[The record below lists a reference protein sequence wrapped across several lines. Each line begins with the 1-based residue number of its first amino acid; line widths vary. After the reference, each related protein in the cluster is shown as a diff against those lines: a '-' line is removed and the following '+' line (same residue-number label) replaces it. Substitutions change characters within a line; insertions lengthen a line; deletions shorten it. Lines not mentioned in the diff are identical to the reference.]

1 MVGIAD
7 DCMHMAASFTSQSE
21 SRTMTRGDPSQSAT
35 CLALM
40 LCNVA
45 SDGELHTAVVDG
57 ASLVNLTF
65 FTNLSI
71 LSEPY
76 KHVRKAAVITT
87 SCSYSI

>member
-1 MVGIAD
+1 M
-7 DCMHMAASFTSQSE
+7 
-21 SRTMTRGDPSQSAT
+21 
-35 CLALM
+35 L

-57 ASLVNLTF
+57 ASLVSLTF

-87 SCSYSI
+87 SCSYNISVIMNINKLGYAGGGQMPPLAPSSGRLCLHRRTVPVL